1 MRDTEVVAS
10 IVAGDPNG
18 LATAYDRY
26 ADALFKYCKSLLS
39 DPADA
44 ADAVQDTFVIAASRL
59 DGLRDPAQF
68 RAWLYTV
75 ARNESLRILRSKKG
89 TSALDEAPDVTDD
102 SADVS
107 EHAQRAELRALF
119 EDAAA
124 GLNPGEREVIELQLR
139 QGLEAGEVAIVLGV
153 SRNHAHTLLSRAR
166 SQLEACLAVLLVGR
180 AGRGECGELGA
191 MLAGWDGRLT
201 VLLRKRVHR
210 HIEQCATCTARR
222 AFELRPAMLLDLSPG
237 AAMAAGA
244 AESFR
249 IAFGAPPALKANT
262 IALATGHGPSAAAHS
277 TAVLSRAGAF
287 GRQGF
292 PKPEHAGL
300 AGQHGVA
307 GGVRALRS
315 SPRGQAALAAA
326 VVVAVAIAAVAF
338 ALTGRDE
345 HFTPSAN
352 PKPPGSAPPVPP
364 PASAAAKRTATNQ
377 AKVSPATV
385 SPATVDP
392 TARKRAPTT
401 PARVSLSP
409 SPPKPVP
416 ATLVT
421 APAPPGPAPTP
432 TTASTS
438 HRASGA
444 SPTPPQAPATA
455 SQTPAPPRASSPPP
469 PPPSPPPPPPPS
481 PPPPPPSPPSRP
493 APGTLSVLPGSGT
506 MIVVPGSIGSLVS
519 LHASGGTVNWAV
531 SVANDPNHVVTV
543 SPADAGT
550 LTPADPA
557 ITLTVRASQFVQCG
571 RGTTT
576 PCPAITISPGGA
588 TFAVWTGWTLRFPP
602 DGRPPPGGQRRVQP
616 SATPV
621 NPAPGR
627 ITSGGSPPA
636 VPTRRITIR

>member
-26 ADALFKYCKSLLS
+26 ADPLFKYCKSLLS

-59 DGLRDPAQF
+59 DGLREPERF
-68 RAWLYTV
+68 RGWLYAV
-75 ARNESLRILRSKKG
+75 ARNESLRILRAKKG

-119 EDAAA
+119 EEAAA

-139 QGLEAGEVAIVLGV
+139 QGLEAGEVATVLGV
-153 SRNHAHTLLSRAR
+153 SRNHAHSLLSRAR
-166 SQLEACLAVLLVGR
+166 GQLEACLGVLLVGR
-180 AGRGECGELGA
+180 AGRDECGELGA

-210 HIEQCATCTARR
+210 HIEHCATCSARR

-249 IAFGAPPALKANT
+249 LAFGVPPGLKAHT
-262 IALATGHGPSAAAHS
+262 IALAAGHGPGAAAHS
-277 TAVLSRAGAF
+277 AAVLSRAGAF

-292 PKPEHAGL
+292 PRPAHAGL

-315 SPRGQAALAAA
+315 SPRGQAAMAAA
-326 VVVAVAIAAVAF
+326 VVVAVAIAAVAI

-345 HFTPSAN
+345 HFAPSAN
-352 PKPPGSAPPVPP
+352 PKPPGSAPIAPP
-364 PASAAAKRTATNQ
+364 PASAAAKPAASTSGTVR
-377 AKVSPATV
+377 PATV
-385 SPATVDP
+385 KP
-392 TARKRAPTT
+392 TARKPSPTPPAPATAARASLKPT
-401 PARVSLSP
+401 PATASP
-409 SPPKPVP
+409 SP
-416 ATLVT
+416 
-421 APAPPGPAPTP
+421 TP
-432 TTASTS
+432 TRARPSPTARTA
-438 HRASGA
+438 R
-444 SPTPPQAPATA
+444 PTPPQAPTTA
-455 SQTPAPPRASSPPP
+455 RPTPAPTRASSPPP
-469 PPPSPPPPPPPS
+469 PPPPT
-481 PPPPPPSPPSRP
+481 
-493 APGTLSVLPGSGT
+493 PGTLSVLPGGGT
-506 MIVVPGSIGSLVS
+506 MIVVPGLAGSLVY
-519 LHASGGTVNWAV
+519 LHASGGAVNWSV
-531 SVANDPNHVVTV
+531 SVANDPNHAVSV
-543 SPADAGT
+543 SPANAGT

-557 ITLTVRASQFVQCG
+557 VTLTVRVSKFVQCG
-571 RGTTT
+571 LGTTT
-576 PCPAITISPGGA
+576 RCPAITISPGGA
-588 TFAVWTGWTLRFPP
+588 TFAVWTGWTLPF
-602 DGRPPPGGQRRVQP
+602 PPGGRQP

-621 NPAPGR
+621 RPAPGGT
-627 ITSGGSPPA
+627 TSGGTPPA